1 MNILSEVQAVSFQGG
16 DSNSKRAKFEQE
28 IEVKPVEKSNIVE
41 TVCTDQ
47 DQPVDGPKETTV
59 GMSDVSTVVRIEKPG
74 YDELPK
80 ELNEMKI
87 RDEKSKN
94 NNDKVFHA
102 IHLSLIFHIVLILVT
117 ALLIY
122 ICEII
127 SFRYFLFI
135 TSEDTATSSHKTNYF
150 CV

>member
-1 MNILSEVQAVSFQGG
+1 MWNVNLFSSTNTLGITHVMDILSEVQVVSFQGG

-28 IEVKPVEKSNIVE
+28 TEVKAVEKTNIVE

-47 DQPVDGPKETTV
+47 AQPVDAPKETTV
-59 GMSDVSTVVRIEKPG
+59 GTSGVSTVARTEKSG

-94 NNDKVFHA
+94 NNEKVFDA
-102 IHLSLIFHIVLILVT
+102 IHLCLFWSLL
-117 ALLIY
+117 
-122 ICEII
+122 C
-127 SFRYFLFI
+127 
-135 TSEDTATSSHKTNYF
+135 
-150 CV
+150 